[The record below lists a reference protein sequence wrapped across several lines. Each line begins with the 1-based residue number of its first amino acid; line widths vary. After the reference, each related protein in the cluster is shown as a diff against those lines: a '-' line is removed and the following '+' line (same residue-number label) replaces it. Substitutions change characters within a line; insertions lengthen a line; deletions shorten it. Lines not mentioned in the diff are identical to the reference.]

1 MGLFFQETHNFLS
14 QIDPGSVFV
23 EIGSDRLEGSTLY
36 FANLA
41 KEYNT
46 ILHTVDITTEPQSRI
61 YHDSI
66 EWYVGVGSEWCKDVW
81 PTVNKKISLLYLDN
95 FDYNWD
101 TGSNPQSVMP
111 EIWNKIQYDNIKGK
125 DWPEEFTKFKLL
137 PIWIQQE
144 ILELHGM
151 SLELINTDIED
162 IYTRNNLI
170 LNNNNCQIEHFKQ
183 IHYLFPYLSDKCLI
197 VFDDTYLVNE
207 CWIGKN
213 GPGVIFLQAN
223 GFNIIKKNPNAVIL
237 AR

>member
-41 KEYNT
+41 KEHNT

-61 YHDSI
+61 CHDSI
-66 EWYVGVGSEWCKDVW
+66 EWHIGVGSEWCKDVW
-81 PTVNKKISLLYLDN
+81 PMVNKKISLLYLDN

-101 TGSNPQSVMP
+101 TSDNPQSLMP
-111 EIWNKIQYDNIKGK
+111 KIWNKIHYDAIKGE
-125 DWPEEFTKFKLL
+125 DWPAKFTEFKLL
-137 PIWIQQE
+137 PSWIQQE
-144 ILELHGM
+144 VLELHGM

-197 VFDDTYLVNE
+197 VFDDTYLANE

-223 GFNIIKKNPNAVIL
+223 GFNIIKKNPRAVML

>member
-183 IHYLFPYLSDKCLI
+183 IHQLCKPSQEAYFLALTYDLQDLFPRRNMKP
-197 VFDDTYLVNE
+197 
-207 CWIGKN
+207 KN
-213 GPGVIFLQAN
+213 
-223 GFNIIKKNPNAVIL
+223 
-237 AR
+237 

>member
-14 QIDPGSVFV
+14 QIDSGSVFV

-61 YHDSI
+61 CHDSI
-66 EWYVGVGSEWCKDVW
+66 EWHTGVGSEWCKDVW
-81 PTVNKKISLLYLDN
+81 PMVNKKISLLYLDN
-95 FDYNWD
+95 FDYNWN
-101 TGSNPQSVMP
+101 TSSNPQSVMP
-111 EIWNKIQYDNIKGK
+111 KIWNKIHYDTIKGE
-125 DWPEEFTKFKLL
+125 DWPAKFTKFKLL

-151 SLELINTDIED
+151 SLELTNTDIED

-223 GFNIIKKNPNAVIL
+223 GFNIVKKNPRAVIL